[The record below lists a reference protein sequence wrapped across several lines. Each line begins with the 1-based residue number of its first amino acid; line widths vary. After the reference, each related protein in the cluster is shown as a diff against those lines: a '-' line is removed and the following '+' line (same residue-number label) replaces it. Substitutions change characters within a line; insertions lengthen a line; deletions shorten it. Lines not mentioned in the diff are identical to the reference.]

1 MKLGTACLV
10 IFLTGTAF
18 GQRMAPARPL
28 GGIAGSAPVTGRP
41 LGGVALP
48 QFRGFPGPIA
58 KGPVTKNFRGRSGY
72 AGYVGPVYYVPNA
85 FDYSFDSYPAAP
97 VTGQYQAQYQPE
109 NQPQYQPPPI
119 IVNQYFGSHGP
130 ADSREGYAQP
140 PAPPAPEASSAKPGD
155 LLSEPEN
162 YYLIEYKDH
171 TIYSALTYW
180 VEGNTLHYVTTQN
193 THNQASLSLIDLDKT
208 YKLNEDRS
216 VPFTIPGK

>member
-1 MKLGTACLV
+1 MKLGIACLL
-10 IFLTGTAF
+10 FSLTATGFA
-18 GQRMAPARPL
+18 QLRAPSRPL
-28 GGIAGSAPVTGRP
+28 GGVATAAPVTGHP

-48 QFRGFPGPIA
+48 QFPGFPGPIA
-58 KGPVTKNFRGRSGY
+58 KKPVTRNFGSRTGY

-97 VTGQYQAQYQPE
+97 VSGQYQAQYQP
-109 NQPQYQPPPI
+109 QYQPPPV
-119 IVNQYFGSHGP
+119 IVNQYFGSRGP
-130 ADSREGYAQP
+130 ADEREGFTQQP
-140 PAPPAPEASSAKPGD
+140 AAPEQSSARPGD
-155 LLSEPEN
+155 LLSEPQN

-180 VEGNTLHYVTTQN
+180 VEGDTLHYVTTQN

>member
-1 MKLGTACLV
+1 MKLGIAWLVVSLTA
-10 IFLTGTAF
+10 TAF
-18 GQRMAPARPL
+18 GQRLAPARPL

-41 LGGVALP
+41 LGGVPLP
-48 QFRGFPGPIA
+48 QFPGFPGPIA
-58 KGPVTKNFRGRSGY
+58 KRPVTKNFGGRSGFLGY
-72 AGYVGPVYYVPNA
+72 AGPVYYVPNA

-97 VTGQYQAQYQPE
+97 VSGQYQAQY
-109 NQPQYQPPPI
+109 QPQYQPPPI

-130 ADSREGYAQP
+130 ADDREGFTQQP
-140 PAPPAPEASSAKPGD
+140 AAPAPDPSSAKPGD
-155 LLSEPEN
+155 LLSEPQN

-180 VEGNTLHYVTTQN
+180 VEGDTLHYVTTQN

-208 YKLNEDRS
+208 YKLNEDRK